1 MNHSILEAI
10 GHTPLVEIKK
20 MNPNPRVRLL
30 AKLEYFNPGGSIK
43 DRPALFMIQAGETS
57 GELTHAKTVIEATS
71 GNTGIGLALVCAVK
85 GYKLLLTMSEAVSE
99 ERRKILKARG
109 ADILPTPGH
118 LGTDGAIE
126 EAYRLARENPD
137 AYFMTD
143 QFNNPANWRAHYDGT
158 AREVWQQTGGAI
170 TTLVA
175 AMGTTGT
182 LMGMQRRLKEFNPD
196 IQIVGVEPYLG
207 HKIQGLKNMKEAYCP
222 EIFEK
227 ARLDKKVNIDDEEAF
242 EMTRRLAREEGLFVG
257 MSSGAAVVVA
267 IKEAAAMPEG
277 TIVVILPDSGERYL
291 STPLFTVR
299 EKVDLTLF
307 NTMSRS
313 QEPFEPMV
321 PGKVSM
327 YSCGP
332 TAHARMNPGECR
344 RMVFAD
350 LLCRYLELRG
360 YAVKHIMNITDLD
373 DKTILG
379 SEKAGMDL
387 SEFTKGH
394 ISAFMKDLALLNIKP
409 AADYPP
415 ASEHV
420 DEMVDVAGKLLANG
434 FAYEKLKSLYF
445 NIGRFADYGRLSG
458 IDIDKIRLGAT
469 VDLDEYE
476 KDNPRDFTLL
486 KRSKLSEL
494 KRGIYTK
501 TKWGNV
507 RPSWHIQC
515 AAISM
520 KYLGESFDI
529 HTSSRGLVF
538 PHHENENAIAAAL
551 TGKPLARYWV
561 HCEPVQTDD
570 HEMGSNGSELSLQNL
585 IELGFSAREVRY
597 WLLSSH
603 YRKPITLSLS
613 RLRYAKRSLNRL
625 DSCIQ
630 ALGMVK
636 QAKPY
641 PEADQLLYDIKQGFT
656 SAMDDDL
663 NTPAALASLFKI
675 IKRINILILED
686 RLDAAAA
693 AKITDAFRNM
703 DAVLK
708 IFDFSIVSLDQ
719 EVKRL
724 IQKREKSRKEKNW
737 ALADSLREDLQARGV
752 ALRDGKL

>member
-1 MNHSILEAI
+1 
-10 GHTPLVEIKK
+10 
-20 MNPNPRVRLL
+20 
-30 AKLEYFNPGGSIK
+30 
-43 DRPALFMIQAGETS
+43 
-57 GELTHAKTVIEATS
+57 
-71 GNTGIGLALVCAVK
+71 
-85 GYKLLLTMSEAVSE
+85 
-99 ERRKILKARG
+99 
-109 ADILPTPGH
+109 
-118 LGTDGAIE
+118 
-126 EAYRLARENPD
+126 
-137 AYFMTD
+137 
-143 QFNNPANWRAHYDGT
+143 
-158 AREVWQQTGGAI
+158 
-170 TTLVA
+170 
-175 AMGTTGT
+175 
-182 LMGMQRRLKEFNPD
+182 
-196 IQIVGVEPYLG
+196 
-207 HKIQGLKNMKEAYCP
+207 
-222 EIFEK
+222 
-227 ARLDKKVNIDDEEAF
+227 
-242 EMTRRLAREEGLFVG
+242 
-257 MSSGAAVVVA
+257 
-267 IKEAAAMPEG
+267 
-277 TIVVILPDSGERYL
+277 VVILPDSGERYL

-299 EKVDLTLF
+299 EKVDLKLF

-313 QEPFEPMV
+313 KEPFEPMV

-332 TAHARMNPGECR
+332 TAYARMNPGECR

-350 LLCRYLELRG
+350 LLCRYLEFRG

-387 SEFTKGH
+387 SLFTEGH
-394 ISAFMKDLALLNIKP
+394 IEGFMKDLALLNIKP
-409 AADYPP
+409 AADYPR

-420 DEMVDVAGKLLANG
+420 DEMVDLAGKLLTKG
-434 FAYEKLKSLYF
+434 LAYEKLKSLYF

-551 TGKPLARYWV
+551 TGKSLARYWV

-570 HEMGSNGSELSLQNL
+570 HEMGSNGSESSLQDL
-585 IELGFSAREVRY
+585 VDLGFSDREVRY

-603 YRKPITLSLS
+603 YRKPITLSPG
-613 RLRYAKRSLNRL
+613 RLRYAKRPLNRL
-625 DSCIQ
+625 DSCVQ
-630 ALGMVK
+630 ALRAVR
-636 QAKPY
+636 QTNPF
-641 PEADQLLYDIKQGFT
+641 PEAAQLLYDIKQGFT

-663 NTPAALASLFKI
+663 NIPAALASLFKI
-675 IKRINILILED
+675 IKRINILVLEN
-686 RLDAAAA
+686 RLDAATA
-693 AKITDAFRNM
+693 AKILDAFGNI

-708 IFDFSIVSLDQ
+708 IFDFEVVTLD
-719 EVKRL
+719 EALRHLVRE
-724 IQKREKSRKEKNW
+724 REKARKEKNW
-737 ALADSLREDLQARGV
+737 ALADKLRKQLQAQGV
-752 ALRDGKL
+752 TLRDDKI